1 MAKVL
6 VVDDS
11 PVDRQLVTGL
21 ISRRSGVS
29 TADKQTGLTATSAAD
44 GKAALEAI
52 ERDMPDVVLTDLQ
65 MPEMNGLELVE
76 AVKARH
82 PSLPVILMT
91 AHGSEDIAILALQR
105 GAASY
110 VPKRNLAR
118 DLLET
123 VETVLALATAQRGE
137 QRVRECLTECE
148 FNFALPNDPSLIMPL
163 ISHLEDYLRALRL
176 CNANGL
182 LRVAVALREAL
193 LNAMEHGNLELA
205 TVLREKDEK
214 AYRQLAEE
222 RRKKEPH
229 RSRRVLVQAAFSPR
243 KAVYVV
249 RDEGSGF
256 DRAQLPH
263 PGDPASLEHG
273 GCRGLRLISTF
284 MDEVTFND
292 SGNQVTMAR
301 HRD

>member
-21 ISRRSGVS
+21 LTRRSGLN
-29 TADKQTGLTATSAAD
+29 AGDKHTGLTAVGAAD
-44 GKAALEAI
+44 GKEALAAI
-52 ERDMPDVVLTDLQ
+52 EHDMPDLVLTDLQ

-76 AVKARH
+76 AVKAKH

-105 GAASY
+105 GAAGY

-118 DLLET
+118 HLLET
-123 VETVLALATAQRGE
+123 VETVLALATVERGE

-148 FNFALPNDPSLIMPL
+148 LNFALPNDPSLIMPL
-163 ISHLEDYLRALRL
+163 IGHLEDYLKALRL

-205 TVLREKDEK
+205 TELRDKDEK
-214 AYRQLAEE
+214 EYRQLADE
-222 RRKKEPH
+222 RRQKEPH
-229 RSRRVLVQAAFSPR
+229 RSRRVLVQAMFAPR

-249 RDEGSGF
+249 RDEGHGF

-263 PGDPASLEHG
+263 PSDPATLEHG

-292 SGNQVTMAR
+292 SGNQITMAR